1 MQAHT
6 KTHRIEKDFTKLVLT
21 VPKSLVPS
29 IREYADNLIKQESS
43 DSIPWR
49 ESFTKY
55 FQNDTVS
62 GVCLNSVRT
71 TKGLT
76 QAQLAELA
84 DIPQRHISEM
94 ERGKRGIG
102 KDRALRL
109 AKALDTDYRLFL

>member
-1 MQAHT
+1 M
-6 KTHRIEKDFTKLVLT
+6 
-21 VPKSLVPS
+21 
-29 IREYADNLIKQESS
+29 ESAS

-49 ESFTKY
+49 ESFSEH

-62 GVCLNSVRT
+62 GVRLNSARI
-71 TKGLT
+71 TKGLI